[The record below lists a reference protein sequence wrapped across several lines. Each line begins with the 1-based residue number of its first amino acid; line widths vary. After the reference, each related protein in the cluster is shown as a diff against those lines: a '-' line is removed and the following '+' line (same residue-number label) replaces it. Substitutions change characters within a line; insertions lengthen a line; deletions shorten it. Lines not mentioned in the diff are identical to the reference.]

1 MAQLTKMS
9 DMLKQMLI
17 NFDKLE
23 EFESLLKSPV
33 DEYYKMVD
41 DTNRPL
47 KSCVG
52 LDINWPSASAKRWS
66 NILTFTNYIHAE
78 YLYVCE
84 ELLKITKDT
93 DIIVEVI
100 GEYTIHE
107 RLLDGFT
114 GQSIIRAIGGEIQR
128 G

>member
-1 MAQLTKMS
+1 MTQQTTMS

-23 EFESLLKSPV
+23 EFEFLLQQPA

-41 DTNRPL
+41 STKRPL
-47 KSCVG
+47 KSCVS
-52 LDINWPSASAKRWS
+52 LDITWPAKSAKRWS
-66 NILTFTNYIHAE
+66 TIHKFASYVHDE
-78 YLYVCE
+78 YLYVCA
-84 ELLKITKDT
+84 ELLKITQDT
-93 DIIVEVI
+93 DIIVDVI
-100 GEYTIHE
+100 GGYTIHE

-114 GQSIIRAIGGEIQR
+114 GPSIIRAIGGEIQH